1 MLFFVRIEP
10 LYLQHQQTCTKY
22 YIIGE
27 NRNKSNINK
36 RQLPQGA
43 RMSTYINKKNR
54 LIRLCYN
61 TGCPT
66 KHDSW

>member
-43 RMSTYINKKNR
+43 RMSTYINKKN
-54 LIRLCYN
+54 I
-61 TGCPT
+61 
-66 KHDSW
+66 D